1 MPGDC
6 SNRKDLDSRS
16 TSPKFNKYIFT
27 EILQPNN
34 YPLSRFPSNIQY
46 APSFMQQIAINLSLG
61 YDSNNM
67 RSVNGPPG
75 TGKTT
80 LLRDIF
86 AQLLVDQ
93 SYEITKLNNKKIT
106 GNDETVYWE
115 SGSYKAS
122 IGILPAQIAEN
133 GIIVASSNNGAVKN
147 IVDKL
152 PLISEID
159 NSLVDE
165 IKRIDYFKDISNS
178 KLSTEWIEEN
188 GKYIEKLEAEKQ
200 LEKFWGLFSLEGG
213 RKRKHGVHNHCI
225 KACG

>member
-1 MPGDC
+1 M
-6 SNRKDLDSRS
+6 
-16 TSPKFNKYIFT
+16 
-27 EILQPNN
+27 
-34 YPLSRFPSNIQY
+34 
-46 APSFMQQIAINLSLG
+46 
-61 YDSNNM
+61 
-67 RSVNGPPG
+67 
-75 TGKTT
+75 
-80 LLRDIF
+80 RDIF

-200 LEKFWGLFSLEGG
+200 LEKFWGLFS
-213 RKRKHGVHNHCI
+213 
-225 KACG
+225 